1 MADWVSGASLH
12 ILHLTDRT
20 SEYRIEHSTSKS
32 VLGNKRINDGLHEIK
47 MAYEQNWHSFM
58 LQGLN

>member
-47 MAYEQNWHSFM
+47 MAYEQN
-58 LQGLN
+58 